1 MHIAR
6 GVFSGIFAFVLVCV
20 LVVLGIV
27 VAVDA
32 TILNPEFLIS
42 EFDRLDIYSVAMD
55 QVKSQLVEA
64 EPHMAQIADESLAE
78 LEPWLREQAVTVVY
92 AGCAYLKG
100 EEELDITIPL
110 DQPRAILK
118 ENLAQTIRESPP
130 PELEG
135 ASQAQIEA
143 FISQACAEIDSQTPE
158 QVEINEL
165 SVGPEAAAHLREA
178 RRIVGYIELGRMALI
193 GLAVVLILVIALIQW
208 WYARAIARYVGIAF
222 AIAGT
227 ISIVGSML
235 ARSIIPGLIRL
246 EIPPAIEAKLPQLV
260 SDSSGPLQIYGIAF
274 LIVGIV
280 LIVLSIKLKSRGA
293 ENW

>member
-1 MHIAR
+1 MHIVR

-20 LVVLGIV
+20 LVILGIV
-27 VAVDA
+27 VTVDA

-42 EFDRLDIYSVAMD
+42 EFDRLDIYSIVVD
-55 QVKSQLVEA
+55 QAKSQLVEA

-78 LEPWLREQAVTVVY
+78 VEPWLREQAASAVY
-92 AGCAYLKG
+92 SGCAYLKG
-100 EEELDITIPL
+100 EKELDIVISL
-110 DQPRAILK
+110 EQPRAILK
-118 ENLAQTIRESPP
+118 ENLAQTIHESPP
-130 PELEG
+130 PELER

-143 FISQACAEIDSQTPE
+143 FIAQACAEIDSQVPE

-178 RRIVGYIELGRMALI
+178 RQIVGYIELGRKALI

-222 AIAGT
+222 AVAGGIGIAG
-227 ISIVGSML
+227 SIL
-235 ARSIIPGLIRL
+235 ARSLIPGLIQL
-246 EIPPAIEAKLPQLV
+246 EVPPAIEAKLPQLV
-260 SDSSGPLQIYGIAF
+260 GDSSGPLQIYGIAF
-274 LIVGIV
+274 LVVGIV
-280 LIVLSIKLKSRGA
+280 LIVLSIKLKSRSA